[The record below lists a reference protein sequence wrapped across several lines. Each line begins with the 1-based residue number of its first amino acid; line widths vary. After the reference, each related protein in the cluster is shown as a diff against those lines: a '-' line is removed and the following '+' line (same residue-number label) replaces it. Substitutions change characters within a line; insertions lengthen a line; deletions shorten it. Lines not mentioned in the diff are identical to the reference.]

1 LLVIIVAAISK
12 SQKLLFN
19 IMFIKKINIFE
30 RTSII
35 YLKVIQYYGNISN
48 RNKKSTLSN
57 V

>member
-1 LLVIIVAAISK
+1 
-12 SQKLLFN
+12 
-19 IMFIKKINIFE
+19 MFIKKINIFE